1 MNIQNEKRIH
11 QQFEEFKQENH
22 EHFSKT
28 WLNTVKNIDS
38 KFTKLFVNNFFIRG
52 CWFKHKTNFN
62 VNPNHI
68 NIFDKATKTNVNYKQ
83 VMEMY
88 KDNDKAL
95 LFLDPPYLFS
105 NNSSYIPQAD
115 ETDSTD
121 IIIYILEYL
130 RVCKCHV
137 ILIINDLNI
146 LRYLFKDFIKSDYTR
161 VY

>member
-1 MNIQNEKRIH
+1 M
-11 QQFEEFKQENH
+11 FK
-22 EHFSKT
+22 
-28 WLNTVKNIDS
+28 
-38 KFTKLFVNNFFIRG
+38 
-52 CWFKHKTNFN
+52 
-62 VNPNHI
+62 
-68 NIFDKATKTNVNYKQ
+68 KANKTNVNYKQ
-83 VMEMY
+83 VMEIY

-115 ETDSTD
+115 DTDSTD

-137 ILIINDLNI
+137 ILIISDLKI

-161 VY
+161 VYQLTNKK